1 MITPTYRPRGATWV
15 ELDALGA
22 VASLWEA
29 EDPIS
34 ADDTAPPLFTDK
46 DGYTIVN
53 VGIPAYPVI
62 GDVYADALTADR
74 RAAAVAAASAYF
86 QSRRWI
92 SQPITAI
99 AAPDGFPEHCRPSV
113 RQWYMRFA
121 AQATGVTVPNFYRD
135 NLVVTD
141 GRWARR

>member
-1 MITPTYRPRGATWV
+1 MTSSDYPSLWAM
-15 ELDALGA
+15 LDSDGA
-22 VASLWEA
+22 VQSLWKA

-34 ADDTAPPLFTDK
+34 DDDTVAPIGVMTDDDGNPLP
-46 DGYTIVN
+46 GYTIVN
-53 VGIPAYPVI
+53 VGIPAYAVI

-99 AAPDGFPEHCRPSV
+99 AAPDGFPQHCRPSV

-121 AQATGVTVPNFYRD
+121 A
-135 NLVVTD
+135 
-141 GRWARR
+141 